1 MKEIIDEKKLDF
13 DIICGVPYAAIP
25 LSTVITLLT
34 FLERSS
40 YQQLQALS
48 MKTDKPM
55 ILKRKDEK
63 QYGTKKMLEGCY
75 KTNDRCLI
83 IEDVVVYGDSILE
96 TVHVREEQMR
106 EELIDNIDFC
116 YF

>member
-1 MKEIIDEKKLDF
+1 
-13 DIICGVPYAAIP
+13 
-25 LSTVITLLT
+25 
-34 FLERSS
+34 
-40 YQQLQALS
+40 

-96 TVHVREEQMR
+96 TVHVREE
-106 EELIDNIDFC
+106 
-116 YF
+116 